1 MQIIVNGTD
10 STEALLV
17 AQAAITHILSL
28 RSDFEKEVNRA
39 VGALSE
45 PRPGQQQ
52 APAPIQQDA
61 AKATGVTEPAPAPE
75 KKTKPKVAKAVSA
88 DEVRA
93 VMVAKSAEGKK
104 QQVVALLASMGFDK
118 LSQVP
123 PERLVELK
131 AMVEAL

>member
-1 MQIIVNGTD
+1 MQLIINSTD
-10 STEALLV
+10 TIDALIV
-17 AQAAITHILSL
+17 ARNTINDILA
-28 RSDFEKEVNRA
+28 RRAPPIEKQGPQQPE
-39 VGALSE
+39 
-45 PRPGQQQ
+45 QQ

-131 AMVEAL
+131 TMVEAL

>member
-1 MQIIVNGTD
+1 MQLIINSTD
-10 STEALLV
+10 TIEALIV
-17 AQAAITHILSL
+17 ARNTINDILA
-28 RSDFEKEVNRA
+28 RRYPPEP
-39 VGALSE
+39 ALISKASE
-45 PRPGQQQ
+45 QQ
-52 APAPIQQDA
+52 APAPIHQDA

-75 KKTKPKVAKAVSA
+75 QKKTKPKVAKAISA

-131 AMVEAL
+131 TMVEAL